1 MAPLL
6 TFALLVIPIVIAI
19 TFHEA
24 AHGYV
29 AHAFG
34 DDTGER
40 EGRLTLNPLS
50 HIDPWGTLLLPA
62 VLLITLGIAFG
73 YAKPIPVDVNK
84 LKNPKVHMALVA
96 AAGPLVNIALALAI
110 TLLLVAT
117 QGLAEDFPL
126 WRATLHASIVLNVV
140 LVIVNLIP
148 LPPLDASR
156 LVTAISPRIF
166 SKIYSRAEPYGY
178 LIIVLIFLIV
188 PYASPRVGYAIDT
201 AGYFL
206 IRPAYFLTDGL
217 LRIFG
222 AA

>member
-73 YAKPIPVDVNK
+73 YAKP
-84 LKNPKVHMALVA
+84 
-96 AAGPLVNIALALAI
+96 
-110 TLLLVAT
+110 
-117 QGLAEDFPL
+117 
-126 WRATLHASIVLNVV
+126 
-140 LVIVNLIP
+140 
-148 LPPLDASR
+148 
-156 LVTAISPRIF
+156 
-166 SKIYSRAEPYGY
+166 
-178 LIIVLIFLIV
+178 
-188 PYASPRVGYAIDT
+188 
-201 AGYFL
+201 
-206 IRPAYFLTDGL
+206 
-217 LRIFG
+217 
-222 AA
+222 